1 VKGIVSETGGLLSH
15 LAIVAREHKIPVVVN
30 SSVQKIAEMM
40 GKVVEINGES
50 GEITV
55 SVDR

>member
-1 VKGIVSETGGLLSH
+1 

-30 SSVQKIAEMM
+30 SSAQKITEIT

-55 SVDR
+55 SVDG